1 MRKIEYLMV
10 EAIRK
15 RTWWKLDNTE
25 VRLQN
30 NHLFVYLFGNLIAF
44 EVKPTEEGPIS
55 SRFVINGDILERYA
69 TATTLSRL
77 RAMGFNFTTR
87 KGVVYHN
94 DVPVAQRW

>member
-44 EVKPTEEGPIS
+44 EVKPPEDRLFS
-55 SRFVINGDILERYA
+55 NFVINGDVLERHP

-77 RAMGFNFTTR
+77 RAMGFKLATR
-87 KGVVYHN
+87 KGVVYHD